1 MLSLPLRRLGWSSTA
16 LASVLALIGAAVT
29 LALVGVARAQQN
41 VRPAE
46 SVGALRSLADHYRRV
61 TWEFQRA
68 ARTHRTPTSFSY
80 RRSADRAY
88 LRWTIETWTQ
98 QADGARRLALRSLH
112 KRLAVKLPAPPAIH
126 ASTTRRLAYSRRL
139 TITLRKIYPG
149 GVTRSFASARG
160 ATSTG
165 TLRLWQERS
174 AAAAILVSLHAVR
187 QAQIAGWLNDAF
199 LCIHRHEGSWTA
211 NTGNGYY
218 GGLQMDQRFMQL
230 YGPDFVGRWGTADN
244 WPSWAQLEA
253 AARAHDSGRGF
264 TPWPNTARF
273 CGLL

>member
-16 LASVLALIGAAVT
+16 FASVLALISAAVT
-29 LALVGVARAQQN
+29 LALVGVARAQQS

-46 SVGALRSLADHYRRV
+46 SVGALRSLAGHYRRV

-68 ARTHRTPTSFSY
+68 AGARRTKTSFSY
-80 RRSADRAY
+80 RRSTDRAY
-88 LRWTIETWTQ
+88 LRWTIATWSR
-98 QADGARRLALRSLH
+98 QADTARRLALQSLH
-112 KRLAVKLPAPPAIH
+112 KRLAVKLPAPPAPR
-126 ASTTRRLAYSRRL
+126 AATSTRLAYSRRL
-139 TITLRKIYPG
+139 TIRLRKIYPG
-149 GVTRSFASARG
+149 RVTRTFASARG
-160 ATSTG
+160 NTSTG

-174 AAAAILVSLHAVR
+174 AAAAVLVSLHAVR

-218 GGLQMDQRFMQL
+218 GGLQMDQRFMQR